1 MCSKKRTL
9 ILDLFC
15 LSVFG
20 LMVLG
25 PELFIQG
32 CASYKSDVGH
42 FHTADTNRAQ
52 QCRDFCGVAS
62 CDKRLGP
69 CSQAE
74 CVSECV
80 DDN

>member
-1 MCSKKRTL
+1 MRSKKRTL

-25 PELFIQG
+25 PELLIQG

-42 FHTADTNRAQ
+42 FHTAGTNRAQ
-52 QCRDFCGVAS
+52 QCRQQCAVAS
-62 CDKRLGP
+62 CDRSLGP

-74 CVSECV
+74 CVSECL
-80 DDN
+80 NE